1 MAFSA
6 RLLIAALLS
15 LGLLAACGRDADRPV
30 EIAVIGDA
38 GALAQGGKTLPYAAR
53 LVRSATTEGLVGFDE
68 QGRVIPALADRWIVT
83 DDGQSY
89 IFRLRD
95 GTWLDGSP
103 ITGESARTALLAA
116 LAGLKGSPLAL
127 DLAPIGEV
135 RTMAGRVV
143 ELRLSRAEPDLLQ
156 LLAQPELGLA
166 RKGRGAG
173 PMLARRDTGVVRLE
187 PIAPTER
194 GLPDVEGWAGLA
206 RRLNLRSMDGASAIE
221 RFGTGETDAVL
232 SGRIEDFPRIDIA
245 GLSRGAIRFD
255 PVMGLFGLQV
265 LHADGFL
272 AKPENREALA
282 MAIDRDALISA
293 FGLSGWVAST
303 RVVSPGTE
311 GDSGQVNERWIGQ
324 DMAERRLVAAARVAQ
339 WRAGGKVPEALRI
352 ALPRGPGA
360 DLLFAR
366 LSEDFKAVGL
376 ATVRVKAGTKADL
389 RLVDTA
395 ARYARA
401 GWFLNQLSCTIAQG
415 LCSSLADRRFFEARA
430 ETDPVK
436 RADLMA
442 DAEAELTK
450 ANIFIPFGAPL
461 RWSLVSGSVTGF
473 AVNRFGVHPLMPLAM
488 RPK

>member
-1 MAFSA
+1 MAA
-6 RLLIAALLS
+6 RFPLAAILSCALLT
-15 LGLLAACGRDADRPV
+15 ACGGDSDRPV

-38 GALAQGGKTLPYAAR
+38 SVLAQSGKSLPYAAR
-53 LVRSATTEGLVGFDE
+53 LVRSATSEGLVAFDE

-103 ITGESARTALLAA
+103 ITGDSARTALLAA
-116 LAGLKGSPLAL
+116 LAGLKGTPLAL
-127 DLAPIGEV
+127 DLAPIDEV
-135 RTMAGRVV
+135 RTMAGRVI

-156 LLAQPELGLA
+156 LLAQPELGLVH
-166 RKGRGAG
+166 KGRGAG
-173 PMLARRDTGVVRLE
+173 PMLARRDQGLVSLN
-187 PIAPTER
+187 PIAPKER
-194 GLPDVEGWAGLA
+194 GLPDIAGWSELS
-206 RRLNLRSMDGASAIE
+206 RRLNLRSLDGASAIK
-221 RFGTGETDAVL
+221 RFGEGDTDAVL

-255 PVMGLFGLQV
+255 PVLGLFGLQV
-265 LHADGFL
+265 VHADGFL
-272 AKPENREALA
+272 SAPENREALA
-282 MAIDRDALISA
+282 MAIDRDALIAA
-293 FGLSGWVAST
+293 FGLSGWVSST

-311 GDSGQVNERWIGQ
+311 GDSGQVSERWTDQ
-324 DMAERRLVAAARVAQ
+324 DMAARRLVAAARVAR
-339 WRAGGKVPEALRI
+339 WRAAGKEPEALKI
-352 ALPRGPGA
+352 AVPRGPGA

-366 LSEDFKAVGL
+366 LSDDFKAIGL
-376 ATVRVKAGTKADL
+376 ATVRVNIKDRSDL

-401 GWFLNQLSCTIAQG
+401 GWFLNQLSCSTSQG

-430 ETDPVK
+430 EPDPVK

-450 ANIFIPFGAPL
+450 ANVFVPFGAPL

-473 AVNRFGVHPLMPLAM
+473 AINRFGIHPLMPLAM

>member
-1 MAFSA
+1 MAFPA
-6 RLLIAALLS
+6 RPPIAVLFAL
-15 LGLLAACGRDADRPV
+15 GTLAACGSDDDRPV

-38 GALAQGGKTLPYAAR
+38 GTQTQAGKALPYAAR
-53 LVRSATTEGLVGFDE
+53 LVRSATIEGLVGFDE

-83 DDGQSY
+83 DDGRSY

-103 ITGESARTALLAA
+103 ITGESARAALLAA
-116 LAGLKGSPLAL
+116 LAGLKRTPLAL
-127 DLAPIGEV
+127 DLAPIDEV
-135 RTMAGRVV
+135 RTMAGRVI
-143 ELRLSRAEPDLLQ
+143 ELRLSRPEPDLLQ

-173 PMLARRDTGVVRLE
+173 PMLARRDKRLVTLR
-187 PIAPTER
+187 PIPPTKR
-194 GLPDVEGWAGLA
+194 GLPDIEGWTEQA
-206 RRLNLRSMDGASAIE
+206 RRLNLRNVDGATAIE
-221 RFGTGETDAVL
+221 RFGSGETDAVL

-255 PVMGLFGLQV
+255 PVLGLFGLQV
-265 LHADGFL
+265 VHADGFL
-272 AKPENREALA
+272 SAPENREALA
-282 MAIDRDALISA
+282 MAIDREALISA

-311 GDSGQVNERWIGQ
+311 GDAGMVSERWIGQ
-324 DMAERRLVAAARVAQ
+324 DMAERRLVAAARVAR
-339 WRAGGKVPEALRI
+339 WRAAGKEPEALRI

-360 DLLFAR
+360 DLLFTR

-376 ATVRVKAGTKADL
+376 ATVRVGAKTKAEL

-401 GWFLNQLSCTIAQG
+401 GWFLNQLSCSLAQG

-430 ETDPVK
+430 EPDPAK
-436 RADLMA
+436 RAGLMA

-450 ANIFIPFGAPL
+450 ANVFIPFGAPL